1 MNNFLNEL
9 CLINI
14 QIISFNF
21 FNLIKMRFEKIM
33 QELIKLKHNNFKINF
48 NFNIKL
54 FLELNVLN
62 EFDVIL
68 KTSIRL

>member
-1 MNNFLNEL
+1 
-9 CLINI
+9 
-14 QIISFNF
+14 
-21 FNLIKMRFEKIM
+21 MRFEKIM
-33 QELIKLKHNNFKINF
+33 QELIKLKHKFFLINF

>member
-1 MNNFLNEL
+1 MSNFLNEL

-33 QELIKLKHNNFKINF
+33 QELIKLKHKFF
-48 NFNIKL
+48 
-54 FLELNVLN
+54 
-62 EFDVIL
+62 
-68 KTSIRL
+68 